1 MTRIRTLLLAAG
13 AASAMALGAGSAS
26 AQSIA
31 EVLAATGNHETLLAA
46 VEAAGMTERLLGE
59 EPYTYEYTV
68 FAPTDE
74 AFAALPAGTV
84 ETLLLPENRREL
96 QRVLKNHILP
106 GLITLTDYY
115 ATRGDRITFNYD
127 FMTING
133 HMVEFNADGVT
144 PTEFDI
150 GASNGVIHIVDAVL
164 VP

>member
-1 MTRIRTLLLAAG
+1 MTD
-13 AASAMALGAGSAS
+13 
-26 AQSIA
+26 
-31 EVLAATGNHETLLAA
+31 
-46 VEAAGMTERLLGE
+46 RLLGV

-84 ETLLLPENRREL
+84 ENLLLPENRREL
-96 QRVLKNHILP
+96 QRILKNHILP
-106 GLITLTDYY
+106 GIISLREYY
-115 ATRGDRITFNYD
+115 PTYQPRITFNYD

-150 GASNGVIHIVDAVL
+150 GASNGIIHVVDTVL
-164 VP
+164 LP